1 MMKFLVI
8 GGSSF
13 IGVYVVDEL
22 LSRGAEVVATGRNER
37 FATHYEK
44 RGVPYLNLDICDKGS
59 FDVFG
64 DDAFD
69 GVVSLAARM
78 PANIEKDVNDED
90 IAEYI
95 TTNVVGTIN
104 ILEWCRSRGIR
115 RLVDII
121 SRFDCRLYDQ
131 NAVITE
137 DTPLKFSYCDDHAAY
152 VVSNN
157 EKAEMLNYYNKRYAM
172 RNIWLRIPS
181 VYGVGPHGTFAK
193 DGVVQKSGLQIFMEK
208 ATVGEKIVVSL
219 YGTSIWVNSLMI
231 IGTQYGVQYPQSRY
245 APGNPLINSYKCRD
259 GKWITLTILAYE
271 RYWDAFC
278 DIFGL
283 LDIKDDPDYRTLKSV
298 VADKEGWST
307 AAEGLRNSL
316 YSMTGNTGPKSLQ
329 TRISPLKGLCSG
341 RT

>member
-208 ATVGEKIVVSL
+208 ATVGEKIVVF
-219 YGTSIWVNSLMI
+219 
-231 IGTQYGVQYPQSRY
+231 
-245 APGNPLINSYKCRD
+245 GNPSTPKDVLYVKDMAIAIADALESSDGVGLYNVSYDNNYSIFDLAKATAEAFAGPD
-259 GKWITLTILAYE
+259 GESEVVSDPSISNNGGFPRMSNE
-271 RYWDAFC
+271 RIKTDLGFTPKYGDPYRMMK
-278 DIFGL
+278 DYHNELERGDYVGL
-283 LDIKDDPDYRTLKSV
+283 F
-298 VADKEGWST
+298 A
-307 AAEGLRNSL
+307 
-316 YSMTGNTGPKSLQ
+316 
-329 TRISPLKGLCSG
+329 
-341 RT
+341 

>member
-121 SRFDCRLYDQ
+121 SRFDCRLYDH
-131 NAVITE
+131 AVITE

-208 ATVGEKIVVSL
+208 ATVGEKIVVF
-219 YGTSIWVNSLMI
+219 
-231 IGTQYGVQYPQSRY
+231 
-245 APGNPLINSYKCRD
+245 GNPS
-259 GKWITLTILAYE
+259 TP
-271 RYWDAFC
+271 
-278 DIFGL
+278 
-283 LDIKDDPDYRTLKSV
+283 KDV
-298 VADKEGWST
+298 
-307 AAEGLRNSL
+307 L
-316 YSMTGNTGPKSLQ
+316 YVKTW
-329 TRISPLKGLCSG
+329 RSPLPMPLSQVMASDFTMFLMTITFPYLTWRKLQQKHSPAQMVSRKSSPIQAFRITADFRECRMSG
-341 RT
+341 SRQTSALLRSTEILIE

>member
-172 RNIWLRIPS
+172 RNIWLRIPRFTELGLMEPLPKTELS
-181 VYGVGPHGTFAK
+181 RNQSSDFHGK
-193 DGVVQKSGLQIFMEK
+193 
-208 ATVGEKIVVSL
+208 
-219 YGTSIWVNSLMI
+219 
-231 IGTQYGVQYPQSRY
+231 
-245 APGNPLINSYKCRD
+245 GNR
-259 GKWITLTILAYE
+259 W
-271 RYWDAFC
+271 
-278 DIFGL
+278 
-283 LDIKDDPDYRTLKSV
+283 
-298 VADKEGWST
+298 
-307 AAEGLRNSL
+307 
-316 YSMTGNTGPKSLQ
+316 
-329 TRISPLKGLCSG
+329 
-341 RT
+341 